1 MTKLPHLGTTG
12 TGREVWQRI
21 QDAYNILKNPKRR
34 KCFDELGHE
43 GLKRFDENR
52 DALSAIAQD
61 DLEMK
66 IRLIRHLLQSESHV
80 NYDEKIGTNGN
91 LVMSIDAQETCLVMV
106 DNIRRAFE
114 TKSSSSIE
122 KLPQVLQHPLLSAP
136 PVSTLLPKKSTFK
149 RPPLPTFKSM
159 TIRHYFELYDSKNLS
174 LEIGGEAQSGAGL
187 GSHQVGVRGSYELN
201 PETHMNF
208 QVTNGSSGTGVQV
221 QAQRQVTRRG
231 KLLLSGTTNQDA
243 SFVIGVA
250 EYKLSS
256 STKIQFSKNL
266 IALTRHGIAS
276 GPPDV
281 SVVYKRSTK
290 PNQILPSETFVF
302 RSNLA
307 VLGLTASYHYRF
319 SPRLRCEIEVPIQTR
334 NGTQVAVR
342 IYFFLS
348 GLKSLFSLSLSLSLY
363 SLYSLST
370 LSIRTPE
377 HIGTIRCVSS
387 SHESDSCRH

>member
-1 MTKLPHLGTTG
+1 MK
-12 TGREVWQRI
+12 
-21 QDAYNILKNPKRR
+21 DPKRR

-114 TKSSSSIE
+114 TKSTSVE
-122 KLPQVLQHPLLSAP
+122 QLPQVLQHLFSPHHP
-136 PVSTLLPKKSTFK
+136 YPRCFQEIKFK

-159 TIRHYFELYDSKNLS
+159 TIRHYFELYDSKSLT

-187 GSHQVGVRGSYELN
+187 GSHQVGVRGAYELN

-208 QVTNGSSGTGVQV
+208 PGHERKLGNGCSS
-221 QAQRQVTRRG
+221 ASSKQVTRRG

-302 RSNLA
+302 RSNIA
-307 VLGLTASYHYRF
+307 ALGLTASYHYRF

-334 NGTQVAVR
+334 NGTQV
-342 IYFFLS
+342 L
-348 GLKSLFSLSLSLSLY
+348 
-363 SLYSLST
+363 
-370 LSIRTPE
+370 
-377 HIGTIRCVSS
+377 
-387 SHESDSCRH
+387 